1 MNNLAE
7 TAGYLLIVAFLF
19 AVWPPLALLGAGLL
33 LVAWANV
40 RASRATARSG
50 RTSAAFGAAI
60 AAARRVYAQHD
71 GTPELRRVA

>member
-7 TAGYLLIVAFLF
+7 LVGYALIVAFLYF
-19 AVWPPLALLGAGLL
+19 LWPPLALLGAGVL

-40 RASRATARSG
+40 RAARGAGSPG
-50 RTSAAFGAAI
+50 RTIAAVSAAI
-60 AAARRVYAQHD
+60 AAARHAYTQHG

>member
-1 MNNLAE
+1 VNNLAE
-7 TAGYLLIVAFLF
+7 TAGYLMIVAFLYF
-19 AVWPPLALLGAGLL
+19 MWPPLALLGAGLL

-50 RTSAAFGAAI
+50 RTSAAIGAAF
-60 AAARRVYAQHD
+60 AAARRVYTQHD